1 MYRLYSLMV
10 FIILSIVITSCSN
23 GEGEDFL
30 DLSGNLEAV
39 SVTVS
44 NKTAG
49 TITAILSDEGTSV
62 KKGDTLAVIDTEAI
76 LLQLQ
81 QAKANR
87 EAIQAQYLLLKS
99 GARKEDIAQAES
111 FYKQSEV
118 LYKTTLSDLERITS
132 LLKSGSATQKQF
144 DDIQSLTETRKLQM
158 TSALENLNKL
168 KTIARPEEL
177 MQAKARLDQAIAA
190 EEIIAKNYRDCFIL
204 APVAGFITKSFFE
217 AGELVQPGAALFNIT
232 NLENIELVVYPE
244 QKYIGRLK
252 LNSKADIKV
261 DSFPDETIEGKVVYI
276 SPEAEFTPKNIQT
289 KEERSKLVF
298 AVKITI
304 ANPQHRLKSG
314 IPADARIYF
323 K

>member
-1 MYRLYSLMV
+1 MKRFYLPAVL
-10 FIILSIVITSCSN
+10 ILSTLFSACGN

-49 TITAILSDEGTSV
+49 TITTILSDEGTQV

-87 EAIQAQYLLLKS
+87 EAIQAQYLLLRN

-111 FYKQSEV
+111 IYKQSEV
-118 LYKTTLSDLERITS
+118 LYKTSLSDLERITA

-144 DDIQSLTETRKLQM
+144 DDMQSLAETRKLQM

-168 KTIARPEEL
+168 KSMARPEEL
-177 MQAKARLDQAIAA
+177 MQAKARLDQAVAA
-190 EEIIAKNYRDCFIL
+190 EEIIAKTYRDCFIL
-204 APVAGFITKSFFE
+204 APVSGFITKSFFE
-217 AGELVQPGAALFNIT
+217 AGELVQPGAALFKVT
-232 NLENIELVVYPE
+232 NLENIELIVYPE
-244 QKYIGRLK
+244 QKYIGRLN
-252 LNSKADIKV
+252 LNSKADITI
-261 DSFPDETIEGKVVYI
+261 DSYPDEVIEGKVIYI

-298 AVKITI
+298 AVKIAI
-304 ANPQHRLKSG
+304 ENPQHRLKSG
-314 IPADARIYF
+314 LPADARLYF